1 MAERD
6 GSDTMS
12 STTTAPDRAGWLR
25 DDALLT
31 VTDLVCTF
39 RSPSGPVH
47 AVRGVTFDVL
57 PGETLGIVGESGCGK
72 TTTGRALLQLPPGQG
87 GVVAFDGEVLSG
99 MRGSALR
106 RTRRR
111 IQMIFQDALSSF
123 NPRRKV
129 IDIVGEGLEIQGVPR
144 AERRARTAEVLEQ
157 VGMSAEMIGDR
168 RPHEFSGGQCQRL
181 SIARALAL
189 GPKLIVCDEP
199 VASLDV
205 SVQARV
211 LNVLQDIREQN
222 DLSLIFI
229 SHDLAVV
236 RIVSDRIAV
245 MYRGKIVEIGAAE
258 DVYGAPAH
266 PYTRKLLEAVPVI
279 DDDER
284 PDLLERVP
292 AVVDE
297 DWAEVDRPLVEVR
310 PGHFAALSPAARD
323 AFVALLEA
331 RP

>member
-1 MAERD
+1 M
-6 GSDTMS
+6 
-12 STTTAPDRAGWLR
+12 TTTTDPTTRPDWLR

-31 VTDLVCTF
+31 VTDLAVSF

-72 TTTGRALLQLPPGQG
+72 TTTGRAVLQLPPADHGT
-87 GVVAFDGEVLSG
+87 VAFAGEEL
-99 MRGSALR
+99 SALR
-106 RTRRR
+106 GRRLR
-111 IQMIFQDALSSF
+111 RARRAIQMVFQDALSSF

-129 IDIVGEGLEIQGVPR
+129 VDIVGEGLDIQGVPR
-144 AERRARTAEVLEQ
+144 ARRGARIDEVLAQ
-157 VGMSAEMIGDR
+157 VGMSREQIGDR

-181 SIARALAL
+181 SIARALAV
-189 GPKLIVCDEP
+189 GPRLIVCDEP

-211 LNVLQDIREQN
+211 LNVLQDIRERN

-245 MYRGKIVEIGAAE
+245 MHRGRIVEIGDAE
-258 DVYGAPAH
+258 AVYSRPAH
-266 PYTRKLLEAVPVI
+266 PYTRKLLDAIPVLDEA
-279 DDDER
+279 ER
-284 PDLLERVP
+284 PALLRREP
-292 AVVDE
+292 AVVDA
-297 DWAEVDRPLVEVR
+297 DWAEADRPLVAVG
-310 PGHFAALSPAARD
+310 PGHFAALSDD
-323 AFVALLEA
+323 ALTAFHAVAGSGG
-331 RP
+331 RR

>member
-1 MAERD
+1 MSHVTTPVRPGHLRD
-6 GSDTMS
+6 G
-12 STTTAPDRAGWLR
+12 
-25 DDALLT
+25 ALLT
-31 VTDLVCTF
+31 VEDLECTF
-39 RSPSGPVH
+39 KTSSGMVQ

-57 PGETLGIVGESGCGK
+57 PGETLGLVGESGCGK
-72 TTTGRALLQLPPGQG
+72 TTTGRAILGLPAGQAG
-87 GVVAFDGEVLSG
+87 TVTFDGQDLGTMAPRG
-99 MRGSALR
+99 MRAVR
-106 RTRRR
+106 RGL
-111 IQMIFQDALSSF
+111 QMIFQDALSSF

-129 IDIVGEGLEIQGVPR
+129 IDIVAEGLSIQGVPR
-144 AERRARTAEVLEQ
+144 AERRARTEAVLEQ

-245 MYRGKIVEIGAAE
+245 MHRGRIVEIGAAE
-258 DVYGAPAH
+258 QVYGTPAH
-266 PYTRKLLEAVPVI
+266 PYTRTLLDAVPVI
-279 DDDER
+279 DERER
-284 PDLLERVP
+284 PETLHMLPEF
-292 AVVDE
+292 VDA
-297 DWAEVDRPLVEVR
+297 DWAEVDHPLVEVA
-310 PGHFAALSPAARD
+310 PGHFAAMSEAARD
-323 AFVALLEA
+323 AFVAREA

>member
-1 MAERD
+1 M
-6 GSDTMS
+6 TIT
-12 STTTAPDRAGWLR
+12 STGTTAAGWLR

-31 VTDLVCTF
+31 VTDLECTF
-39 RSPSGPVH
+39 RTASGPVH

-72 TTTGRALLQLPPGQG
+72 TTTGRAVLQLPPGQRG
-87 GVVAFDGEVLSG
+87 SVMFDGEELRG
-99 MRGSALR
+99 MRGARLR
-106 RTRRR
+106 KARRKL
-111 IQMIFQDALSSF
+111 QMVFQDALSSF

-129 IDIVGEGLEIQGVPR
+129 VDVVAEGLAIQGVP
-144 AERRARTAEVLEQ
+144 AAQRRARTAEVLEQ
-157 VGMSAEMIGDR
+157 VGMSLELIGDR

-181 SIARALAL
+181 SIARALAV
-189 GPKLIVCDEP
+189 GPRLIVCDEP

-258 DVYGAPAH
+258 QVYATPAH
-266 PYTRKLLEAVPVI
+266 PYTRKLLDAVPVI
-279 DDDER
+279 DADER
-284 PDLLERVP
+284 PAVLAVEL
-292 AVVDE
+292 AVVDD
-297 DWAEVDRPLVEVR
+297 DWATVDHPLIEVA
-310 PGHFAALSPAARD
+310 PGHYAAVSEAARD
-323 AFVALLEA
+323 AFLAVAGT
-331 RP
+331 RK

>member
-1 MAERD
+1 
-6 GSDTMS
+6 MS
-12 STTTAPDRAGWLR
+12 APTTAGTRPGWLR

-31 VTDLVCTF
+31 VTDLECTF
-39 RSPSGPVH
+39 RTASGPVH
-47 AVRGVTFDVL
+47 AVRGVSFDVL

-72 TTTGRALLQLPPGQG
+72 TTTGRAVLQLPPGQK
-87 GVVAFDGEVLSG
+87 GVVAFDGDDLSSL
-99 MRGSALR
+99 RGARLR
-106 RTRRR
+106 QARRR
-111 IQMIFQDALSSF
+111 IQMVFQDALSSF

-144 AERRARTAEVLEQ
+144 AQRAKRTAEVLEQ
-157 VGMSAEMIGDR
+157 VGMSPEMIGDR

-245 MYRGKIVEIGAAE
+245 MYRGKIVEIGSAE
-258 DVYGAPAH
+258 QVYGAPAH
-266 PYTRKLLEAVPVI
+266 PYTRRLLEAVPVI
-279 DDDER
+279 DADER
-284 PDLLERVP
+284 PDVLALEP
-292 AVVDE
+292 AVVDA
-297 DWAEVDRPLVEVR
+297 DWAEVDHPLVEVR
-310 PGHFAALSPAARD
+310 PGHFAAVSDAARD
-323 AFVALLEA
+323 AFRALLEGRA
-331 RP
+331 

>member
-1 MAERD
+1 MTE
-6 GSDTMS
+6 
-12 STTTAPDRAGWLR
+12 TTTIAPETTARPGWFR
-25 DDALLT
+25 DEALLT
-31 VTDLVCTF
+31 VTDLECTF
-39 RSPSGPVH
+39 RTASGPVH
-47 AVRGVTFDVL
+47 AVRGVSFDVL

-72 TTTGRALLQLPPGQG
+72 TTTGRAVLQLPRAQ
-87 GVVAFDGEVLSG
+87 
-99 MRGSALR
+99 RGSVVFEGQDLRTLRGGALR
-106 RTRRR
+106 GARRKL
-111 IQMIFQDALSSF
+111 QMVFQDALSSF

-129 IDIVGEGLEIQGVPR
+129 IDIVGEGLQIHGMSGAQ
-144 AERRARTAEVLEQ
+144 RRARIEQVLEQ
-157 VGMSAEMIGDR
+157 VGMSAAMVGDR

-181 SIARALAL
+181 SIARALAV

-258 DVYGAPAH
+258 QVYERPAH
-266 PYTRKLLEAVPVI
+266 PYTRKLLDAVPVI
-279 DDDER
+279 DESER
-284 PDLLERVP
+284 PATVAVEP
-292 AVVDE
+292 AVVDT
-297 DWAEVDRPLVEVR
+297 DWAEVDHPLVEVE
-310 PGHFAALSPAARD
+310 PGHYAAMSDAARD
-323 AFVALLEA
+323 AFVAVVGLS
-331 RP
+331 R

>member
-1 MAERD
+1 MSTATTER
-6 GSDTMS
+6 
-12 STTTAPDRAGWLR
+12 PGWLR
-25 DDALLT
+25 EEALLT
-31 VTDLVCTF
+31 VTDLECTF
-39 RSPSGPVH
+39 RTASGPVN

-72 TTTGRALLQLPPGQG
+72 TTTGRAVLQLPPGQK
-87 GVVAFDGEVLSG
+87 GVVAFDGDDLNAL
-99 MRGSALR
+99 RGSRLR
-106 RTRRR
+106 AARRR
-111 IQMIFQDALSSF
+111 IQMVFQDALSSF

-144 AERRARTAEVLEQ
+144 AQRTTRVAEVLEQ
-157 VGMSAEMIGDR
+157 VGMSPAMIGDR

-245 MYRGKIVEIGAAE
+245 MYRGKIVEIGPAAQ
-258 DVYGAPAH
+258 VYDAPAH

-279 DDDER
+279 DADER
-284 PDLLERVP
+284 PDVLGRVP
-292 AVVDE
+292 AVVDT
-297 DWAEVDRPLVEVR
+297 DWAEVDHPLVEVR
-310 PGHFAALSPAARD
+310 PGHFAAMSEPARD
-323 AFVALLEA
+323 AFVALLGA
-331 RP
+331 SS